1 MLMQDLKARNR
12 KLAGEVQRLKK
23 ELAAVRRQL
32 GSCQLARASLEAA
45 VASRHQQ
52 VRIALPL
59 GTVVAVLVL

>member
-1 MLMQDLKARNR
+1 MLMQDLKAKNR

-32 GSCQLARASLEAA
+32 SSCQLARTSLEAA

-52 VRIALPL
+52 VRIAMQP
-59 GTVVAVLVL
+59 